1 MSFLLFGLN
10 KTTNG
15 QAGILQADGKIL
27 LKSGGGGNGQRVRS
41 SYKESPGCGAKV
53 FGIGGNEKEAGAD
66 SDRDAMEEGEV
77 EVADSADAV
86 GEVVGRLG
94 ADTVE
99 AEVREGEFEPGE
111 AEEDVYAGG
120 VTCGS

>member
-27 LKSGGGGNGQRVRS
+27 LKSGGGGNGQRVVLPIRS
-41 SYKESPGCGAKV
+41 RPGCGAKV
-53 FGIGGNEKEAGAD
+53 FGIEVETEKEAGAD

-77 EVADSADAV
+77 EVADSAEAV
-86 GEVVGRLG
+86 GEVVGEL
-94 ADTVE
+94 
-99 AEVREGEFEPGE
+99 P
-111 AEEDVYAGG
+111 
-120 VTCGS
+120 